1 MTEQAHRIIERFQ
14 LQPHP
19 EGGWYRETWRG
30 PAGAEGRAVGTAIL
44 FLLEADQKSHWHRV
58 DAAELWFWHAGGP
71 LELRVLAEGDD
82 TTSALRL
89 GPELL
94 DGDVPHALVPA
105 NAWQA
110 ARPLDGWVLVS
121 CTVAP
126 GFDFSG
132 FELAAP
138 DWEPG

>member
-1 MTEQAHRIIERFQ
+1 MSEQASRIIERFQ

-30 PAGAEGRAVGTAIL
+30 PEASDGRAVGTAIL
-44 FLLEADQKSHWHRV
+44 FLLEEHQRSHWHRV
-58 DAAELWFWHAGGP
+58 DAAECWFWHAGGP
-71 LELRVLAEGDD
+71 LELSVLEEKQS
-82 TTSALRL
+82 TTGKYRL

-94 DGDVPHALVPA
+94 HGDLPQALIPA

-110 ARPLDGWVLVS
+110 AKPLAGWVLVS
-121 CTVAP
+121 CTVSP
-126 GFDFSG
+126 GFDFAG

-138 DWEPG
+138 GWEP

>member
-1 MTEQAHRIIERFQ
+1 MSDQARRIIERFR
-14 LQPHP
+14 LEAHP

-30 PAGAEGRAVGTAIL
+30 PTGPDGRSVGTAIL
-44 FLLEADQKSHWHRV
+44 FLLEPHQRSHWHRV

-71 LELRVLAEGDD
+71 LELSVVDESEAMPV
-82 TTSALRL
+82 SYRL

-94 DGDVPHALVPA
+94 EGDLPHALVPA
-105 NAWQA
+105 HAWQS
-110 ARPLDGWVLVS
+110 ARPLDGWVLCS
-121 CTVAP
+121 CTVSP

-132 FELAAP
+132 FELAEP

>member
-1 MTEQAHRIIERFQ
+1 MTDQARRIIERFQ

-30 PAGAEGRAVGTAIL
+30 PDGTDGRSVGTAIL

-71 LELRVLAEGDD
+71 LELRVLDEGED
-82 TTSALRL
+82 APVAFRL

-94 DGDVPHALVPA
+94 DGDLPHALVPA

-121 CTVAP
+121 CTVSP

-138 DWEPG
+138 GFEPG